1 MAERY
6 RKRIDSDSD
15 IFSSTDCTTIYITP
29 THFNILNTHIK
40 QTKIWLQERLEA
52 I

>member
-6 RKRIDSDSD
+6 KERIDSDGN
-15 IFSSTDCTTIYITP
+15 IFSSTICTTICITP
-29 THFNILNTHIK
+29 TLINIQNTHIK
-40 QTKIWLQERLEA
+40 QTKFWLQERLEA